1 MGNAVRARLG
11 RFRSWP
17 NDALLLDEPLALAEE
32 KMSRLNRI
40 YAKATREV
48 WDGPAV
54 FRAALEKHGGIQLS
68 QEKRAALV
76 HPISMLMWGELAAWI
91 VAAELAERLD
101 DPDARLAASS
111 QVFDEARRYH
121 ILRLRRR
128 AAMPVPKLDPYF
140 AIGVRRLL
148 DTKDLTV
155 KLFAM
160 QLLAEGT
167 ALEIF
172 KFLEEAQIEPVL
184 SEILPYIEKDE
195 SRHVGLGVL
204 HLPERLRTMSRR
216 QLERVRKVTWHR
228 RPVRCHD
235 PLRGITASSAP
246 TARLIRRAD
255 NVCSISASASGRSRE
270 RTARSSR
277 PTRRRQKATRTRSIS
292 SCRSRGRN
300 RASPRR
306 SHAASSTSAPA
317 LCGVNPTARSAGL
330 GVPVTRW
337 AYPSAYLQASAC
349 RWALRYRLASA

>member
-1 MGNAVRARLG
+1 MKPNALSIALEVIPRALGNAVRARIG

-17 NDALLLDEPLALAEE
+17 NDALLLSEPLALAEE

-40 YAKATREV
+40 YNKATREV

-54 FRAALEKHGGIQLS
+54 FRMAMEKHGGIRLS
-68 QEKRAALV
+68 QEKRIALA

-111 QVFDEARRYH
+111 QVFDEARHFY
-121 ILRLRRR
+121 ILRDYL
-128 AAMPVPKLDPYF
+128 AALHVPVPKLDPYF

-172 KFLEEAQIEPVL
+172 KFLEEAEIEPVL

-204 HLPERLRTMSRR
+204 HLPQRLATMSRR
-216 QLERVRKVTWHR
+216 QLERVRKVTYGIGDLFGATQ
-228 RPVRCHD
+228 VRYVQYYRILGAD
-235 PLRGITASSAP
+235 PRD
-246 TARLIRRAD
+246 LIRRAD
-255 NVCSISASASGRSRE
+255 KRLFDLGERIGPIPGTNRSFF
-270 RTARSSR
+270 
-277 PTRRRQKATRTRSIS
+277 PT
-292 SCRSRGRN
+292 
-300 RASPRR
+300 
-306 SHAASSTSAPA
+306 
-317 LCGVNPTARSAGL
+317 NPTTTAGYEDALDVILPRPGTKPSFAARVAHGIIDF
-330 GVPVTRW
+330 GAR
-337 AYPSAYLQASAC
+337 
-349 RWALRYRLASA
+349 ALPA

>member
-1 MGNAVRARLG
+1 MKQNPLAIALEVIPRAMGNAVRARLG

-17 NDALLLDEPLALAEE
+17 NDALLLDQPLAMAEE

-40 YAKATREV
+40 YAKATRDV

-54 FRAALEKHGGIQLS
+54 FRAAMEKHNGIQLS
-68 QEKRAALV
+68 HEKRLALA

-111 QVFDEARRYH
+111 QVFDEARHFY
-121 ILRLRRR
+121 ILRDYL
-128 AAMPVPKLDPYF
+128 AALHVPVPKLDTYF

-172 KFLEEAQIEPVL
+172 KFLQEAEIEPVL
-184 SEILPYIEKDE
+184 TEILPYIEKDE

-204 HLPERLRTMSRR
+204 HLPERLATMSRR
-216 QLERVRKVTWHR
+216 QLERIRKVTYGIGDLFGATQ
-228 RPVRCHD
+228 VRYVKFYQILGAD
-235 PLRGITASSAP
+235 PRD
-246 TARLIRRAD
+246 LIRRAD
-255 NVCSISASASGRSRE
+255 KRLFDLGEKIGPIPGTNRSFF
-270 RTARSSR
+270 
-277 PTRRRQKATRTRSIS
+277 P
-292 SCRSRGRN
+292 
-300 RASPRR
+300 
-306 SHAASSTSAPA
+306 
-317 LCGVNPTARSAGL
+317 VNPTTMPGYEEVLDVILPRPGTKPSFTNKIAHGVINFGARAL
-330 GVPVTRW
+330 PV
-337 AYPSAYLQASAC
+337 
-349 RWALRYRLASA
+349 

>member
-1 MGNAVRARLG
+1 MKPNAASIALEVVPRALANAVRARLG

-48 WDGPAV
+48 WDGPAI
-54 FRAALEKHGGIQLS
+54 FRAAMERHGGIQLTH
-68 QEKRAALV
+68 EKRLALV

-111 QVFDEARRYH
+111 QVFDEARHFY
-121 ILRLRRR
+121 ILRDYL
-128 AAMPVPKLDPYF
+128 AALHVPVPKLDPYF

-172 KFLEEAQIEPVL
+172 KFLQEAEIEPVL
-184 SEILPYIEKDE
+184 SEILPYIERDE

-204 HLPERLRTMSRR
+204 HLPQRLAMMSRR
-216 QLERVRKVTWHR
+216 QLERVRKITYGIGDLFGATQ
-228 RPVRCHD
+228 VRYVKFYQVLGAD
-235 PLRGITASSAP
+235 PRN
-246 TARLIRRAD
+246 LIRRAD
-255 NVCSISASASGRSRE
+255 KRLFDLGEKIGPIPGTNRSFF
-270 RTARSSR
+270 
-277 PTRRRQKATRTRSIS
+277 P
-292 SCRSRGRN
+292 
-300 RASPRR
+300 
-306 SHAASSTSAPA
+306 
-317 LCGVNPTARSAGL
+317 VNPTTTPGYEQALDVVLPPPGTPRSFAAKVAHGIINFGAWML
-330 GVPVTRW
+330 P
-337 AYPSAYLQASAC
+337 A
-349 RWALRYRLASA
+349 

>member
-1 MGNAVRARLG
+1 MKPNVLSIALEVIPRALGNALRARLG
-11 RFRSWP
+11 RFRTWP

-40 YAKATREV
+40 YAKATRDV

-54 FRAALEKHGGIQLS
+54 FRAAMEKHGGIQLAP
-68 QEKRAALV
+68 EKRTALA

-111 QVFDEARRYH
+111 QVFDEARHFY
-121 ILRLRRR
+121 ILRDYL
-128 AAMPVPKLDPYF
+128 AALHVPVPKLDPYF

-172 KFLEEAQIEPVL
+172 KFLEEAEIEPVL

-195 SRHVGLGVL
+195 SRHVGLGIL
-204 HLPERLRTMSRR
+204 HLPQRLATMTRR
-216 QLERVRKVTWHR
+216 QLERVRKITYGIGDLFGATQ
-228 RPVRCHD
+228 VRYVRYYRLLGAD
-235 PLRGITASSAP
+235 PRD
-246 TARLIRRAD
+246 LIRRAD
-255 NVCSISASASGRSRE
+255 KRLFDLGEKIGPIPGTNRSFF
-270 RTARSSR
+270 
-277 PTRRRQKATRTRSIS
+277 PT
-292 SCRSRGRN
+292 
-300 RASPRR
+300 
-306 SHAASSTSAPA
+306 
-317 LCGVNPTARSAGL
+317 NPTTTPGYEDALDVILPRPGTAPSFAARVAHGIINF
-330 GVPVTRW
+330 GAR
-337 AYPSAYLQASAC
+337 
-349 RWALRYRLASA
+349 ALPA